1 MKTEELR
8 KEGKEK
14 GIIPD
19 DELQQESK
27 SGVTNQENTNLSPN
41 KPPEL
46 NVEKA
51 MTSSESILIQENSTE
66 ALLAKIAKLEEE
78 NS

>member
-1 MKTEELR
+1 MKTEELT

-14 GIIPD
+14 GLIPD

-27 SGVTNQENTNLSPN
+27 PGATNQENTNLSPN
-41 KPPEL
+41 KSTEL
-46 NVEKA
+46 NVEKSMA
-51 MTSSESILIQENSTE
+51 SSKSILIHDNSTE

>member
-1 MKTEELR
+1 MKTEELT

-14 GIIPD
+14 GLIPD

-27 SGVTNQENTNLSPN
+27 PGVTNQENTNLSPR
-41 KPPEL
+41 KPTEF
-46 NVEKA
+46 NNEKA
-51 MTSSESILIQENSTE
+51 ITSSKSILIHDNSTE